1 MHHPNMGSMPIPGRQ
16 IPGPG
21 PFMDPMHQ
29 NQAQHSRMMPPQRQP
44 PPPQQQVPNHPGIP
58 MHPDVLNESVE
69 SEVAYVLAKQYK
81 AARTG
86 ERLGF
91 PAYSANK
98 EILGFYREANG
109 KVGVGSFH
117 PLSRHR
123 NDFGPLEVL
132 QANEILERAIAKKS
146 DAVHALKEWGT
157 MANLLDH
164 ALVYDWSKDISGA
177 PSNSSSE

>member
-1 MHHPNMGSMPIPGRQ
+1 M
-16 IPGPG
+16 GPG

-29 NQAQHSRMMPPQRQP
+29 NQMQHGRMMPPQ
-44 PPPQQQVPNHPGIP
+44 PPQHQQASNHPGMQ
-58 MHPDVLNESVE
+58 MHPDVLNDSVE

-146 DAVHALKEWGT
+146 DAVHALKDWGT

-164 ALVYDWSKDISGA
+164 ALVYDWSKDISGD